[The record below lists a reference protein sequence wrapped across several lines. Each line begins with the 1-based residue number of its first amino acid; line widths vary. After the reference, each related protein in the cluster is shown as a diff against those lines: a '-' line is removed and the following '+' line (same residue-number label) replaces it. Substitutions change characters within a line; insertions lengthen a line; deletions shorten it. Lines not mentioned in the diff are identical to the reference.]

1 MFPSSRIYATHM
13 LYLYIQRK
21 LKKERQ
27 QSELQQSSYTL
38 QALADSFVGLASEF
52 VDSANCS
59 KTVIGR
65 FGGTEGD
72 GGGDDEESNI
82 GKPAFLEVSSVTSND
97 SINFGGGYEAP
108 LEHVQVKVLYNA

>member
-1 MFPSSRIYATHM
+1 M
-13 LYLYIQRK
+13 
-21 LKKERQ
+21 
-27 QSELQQSSYTL
+27 

-65 FGGTEGD
+65 FGGTEGG

-108 LEHVQVKVLYNA
+108 LEHVQVKVLYNAWGNAEA

>member
-1 MFPSSRIYATHM
+1 M
-13 LYLYIQRK
+13 
-21 LKKERQ
+21 
-27 QSELQQSSYTL
+27 
-38 QALADSFVGLASEF
+38 ASEF

-65 FGGTEGD
+65 FGGTEG
-72 GGGDDEESNI
+72 GGGCDDEESNI